1 MRVSVFG
8 LGYVGCVTASCVSRA
23 GHEVIGVDIDAEKVA
38 AVNAGTPPVVEPG
51 LGELLAELVGAHRLR
66 ATVSAAEAVR
76 QTDVGLIC
84 VGTPGRANGQLGV
97 AALERIGQEIGQALA
112 GRTEPYTVVLRSTVL
127 PGTTERVL
135 IPALRAGAGREL
147 ACQLRVAVNPEFMRE
162 GSSLRDFAHPPFT
175 LVGSD
180 DSGTASVLRSLYAD
194 VAAPFVHT
202 AVRTAEMVKYVSN
215 AFHALKVCFANEIGD
230 VCAALGA
237 DAHEVMRIFLMDRK
251 LNVSEA
257 YLRPSYAFGGS
268 CLPKDLRALMHA
280 ARAVDVSLPLLSAIL
295 PSNEGQIRRAVETV
309 LETRKRRIGVVGL
322 AFKPGTDDLRES
334 PMVALIEALIGKGCD
349 VRVLD
354 PNVAIARLRGANRRY
369 IEEEIPHI
377 ASLICDN
384 VEALLAHADVLVVG
398 NVSDEGERALA
409 AAGPHH
415 VVVDLTRGAARLA
428 ASSHAG
434 LQREL
439 VATPVPET

>member
-1 MRVSVFG
+1 
-8 LGYVGCVTASCVSRA
+8 
-23 GHEVIGVDIDAEKVA
+23 
-38 AVNAGTPPVVEPG
+38 
-51 LGELLAELVGAHRLR
+51 
-66 ATVSAAEAVR
+66 
-76 QTDVGLIC
+76 
-84 VGTPGRANGQLGV
+84 
-97 AALERIGQEIGQALA
+97 
-112 GRTEPYTVVLRSTVL
+112 
-127 PGTTERVL
+127 
-135 IPALRAGAGREL
+135 
-147 ACQLRVAVNPEFMRE
+147 
-162 GSSLRDFAHPPFT
+162 
-175 LVGSD
+175 
-180 DSGTASVLRSLYAD
+180 
-194 VAAPFVHT
+194 
-202 AVRTAEMVKYVSN
+202 MVKYVSN

-384 VEALLAHADVLVVG
+384 VEALVAHAEVLVVG
-398 NVSDEGERALA
+398 NASDEAERALA

-415 VVVDLTRGAARLA
+415 VVVDLTRGAARLSG
-428 ASSHAG
+428 SSRAG
-434 LQREL
+434 LQCEL
-439 VATPVPET
+439 VATPASAPET